1 MKATITA
8 AASTYVCALVAM
20 VAVPRCRRLLILTQ
34 RGVESWE
41 VRAPRGITKLAP
53 RAGRLP
59 PVFLSPVR
67 AWVFRESK
75 FLGVSEQAVV
85 ASDAAAQQQQP
96 PPHEQA

>member
-1 MKATITA
+1 
-8 AASTYVCALVAM
+8 
-20 VAVPRCRRLLILTQ
+20 LLILTQ

-67 AWVFRESK
+67 AGVFRESK
-75 FLGVSEQAVV
+75 FLGVSELAQAVV

>member
-8 AASTYVCALVAM
+8 AASTYVCALVAV

-41 VRAPRGITKLAP
+41 VCAPSTKLAP

-67 AWVFRESK
+67 AGGFRESK
-75 FLGVSEQAVV
+75 FLGVSDLAQAVV

-96 PPHEQA
+96 TPHEQA